1 MQTGKNKD
9 FVQDVERE
17 KQLMALYV
25 LTAMQKEE
33 GRNME
38 LKGLK
43 DQHMESVTYVEEMY
57 WKGKEYV
64 KVAIIDY
71 LSIQEK
77 WMNK

>member
-1 MQTGKNKD
+1 MKKLINFTENCMQTGKNKD

-57 WKGKEYV
+57 
-64 KVAIIDY
+64 
-71 LSIQEK
+71 
-77 WMNK
+77 